1 MEEILAC
8 EDISCSRA
16 DWKGGCPSRVEHL
29 SVSISPHSLTGVV
42 GEDGCGK
49 GLFLNMLGLLEPPD
63 NGRIRYGR
71 DLVSEMPIDDLRRLR
86 NESFG
91 FVFEHPCLLP
101 AFSVA
106 ENVAMPLFRFCHEDA
121 AGARDR
127 MMETLDFCGISDVG
141 CELAGNLPYELQPL
155 AALARALVH
164 RPRILVAISP
174 RYESLLLP
182 IVTKAIQQSGLTV
195 LWAGQVPTL
204 ERHAHRILQLRE
216 GRLVKDLI
224 L

>member
-8 EDISCSRA
+8 EDLSCSRA
-16 DWKGGCPSRVEHL
+16 DWKGGCPSSVDRL
-29 SVSISPHSLTGVV
+29 SVSISPASLTGVV

-63 NGRIRYGR
+63 SGAIRYQQRSVG
-71 DLVSEMPIDDLRRLR
+71 DLSDEEVRRLR

-106 ENVAMPLFRFCHEDA
+106 ENVAMPLFRFCHADA

-127 MMETLDFCGISDVG
+127 MLETLEFCGISEVG
-141 CELAGNLPYELQPL
+141 CELAGNLPVELQPL
-155 AALARALVH
+155 AALARALIH
-164 RPRILVAISP
+164 RPRVLVAISP
-174 RYESLLLP
+174 RYEELLLP
-182 IVTKAIQQSGLTV
+182 IVNRAIHQTGLTV
-195 LWAGQVPTL
+195 LWAGQVRSL
-204 ERHAHRILQLRE
+204 ERYAHRILHLHE
-216 GRLVKDLI
+216 GLLVEDVL